1 MFSINPMPKPLPS
14 ALIERAHLVEP
25 ATLGHLRLMGF
36 PDLGIASTVNPVTVA
51 GTAVTLALPAFDSTL
66 LHHSIESLRPG
77 DVLVIDRL
85 GDRTYACAGGGIA
98 VALRKAGVVGLI
110 VDGPCADPVELKDS
124 GLPIWSRGITSLTTR
139 TYGIGGSM
147 NQAVSIGGAVVMPG
161 DLVIAD
167 RGGIVFI
174 PANEAA
180 AAVETAI
187 AYQQREALLFP
198 QIGGKVPLGRLTGA
212 SDMVERMLA
221 RSDD

>member
-1 MFSINPMPKPLPS
+1 MFFINPMPTPVPS
-14 ALIERAHLVEP
+14 TLIEQALLVEP

-36 PDLGIASTVNPVTVA
+36 PDPGLACTVNPATVA

-66 LHHSIESLRPG
+66 LHHSIESLRLG

-98 VALRKAGVVGLI
+98 VALRKAGVAGLI
-110 VDGPCADPVELKDS
+110 VDGPCADPMELEES
-124 GLPIWSRGITSLTTR
+124 GLPIWSRGVTALTTR

-147 NQAVSIGGAVVMPG
+147 NHPVSIGGAVAMPG

-167 RGGIVFI
+167 RGGIIFI
-174 PANEAA
+174 PASEAA

-187 AYQQREALLFP
+187 AYQRREALLFP
-198 QIGGKVPLGRLTGA
+198 QIGGEIPLGRLTGA

-221 RSDD
+221 RSGD